1 VQIEDIIGAPY
12 GFTVE
17 DALNGYEPARLE
29 TLSEFSLQHREEL
42 ERFGPGLT
50 PA

>member
-1 VQIEDIIGAPY
+1 MIHIM
-12 GFTVE
+12 
-17 DALNGYEPARLE
+17 RLRPPPE
-29 TLSEFSLQHREEL
+29 RELSEFSLQHREEL